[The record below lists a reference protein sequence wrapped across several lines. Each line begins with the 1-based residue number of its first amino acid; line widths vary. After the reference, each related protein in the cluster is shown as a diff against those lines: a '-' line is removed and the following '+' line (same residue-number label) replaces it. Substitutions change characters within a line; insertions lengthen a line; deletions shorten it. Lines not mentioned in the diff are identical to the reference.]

1 MGFLG
6 GFEWL
11 IIVLVL
17 LLLFGAKKIPE
28 IARGIGQGIFEFRK
42 ATNDGKKELEKKKEK
57 AKEEKAKEENINENL
72 EEKENTKEKES
83 Q

>member
-11 IIVLVL
+11 IIALIIIF
-17 LLLFGAKKIPE
+17 LFGARKIPDM
-28 IARGIGQGIFEFRK
+28 ARGIGRGIFEFRK
-42 ATNDGKKELEKKKEK
+42 AVNDGKKDED
-57 AKEEKAKEENINENL
+57 
-72 EEKENTKEKES
+72 KENDEPDR